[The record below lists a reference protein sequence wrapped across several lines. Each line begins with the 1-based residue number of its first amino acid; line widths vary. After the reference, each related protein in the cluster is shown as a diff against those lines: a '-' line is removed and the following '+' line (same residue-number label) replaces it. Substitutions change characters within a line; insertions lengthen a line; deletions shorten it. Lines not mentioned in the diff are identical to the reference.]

1 MGKGPCSHKQPPGS
15 ILWGCRQRL
24 SLNLQS
30 LEQMG
35 MWQLLQASPSRAF
48 LPFLPVTV
56 SIMGPVRILALLLA
70 VRPPL
75 LFWAR
80 DKKAEEFPKEGASV
94 RGLVRFDHLVTIL

>member
-1 MGKGPCSHKQPPGS
+1 MPSTFVTEPAKPRTDGHVAALAGFPFTGF
-15 ILWGCRQRL
+15 
-24 SLNLQS
+24 
-30 LEQMG
+30 
-35 MWQLLQASPSRAF
+35 SP
-48 LPFLPVTV
+48 LPSCTV